1 MGLEALGLD
10 ADDITE
16 LENIRF
22 LRSNF
27 KGSDR
32 ESPFWDKIIAALKR
46 LEKAEAGRLTSTV
59 LIRAVDGHFLEAHA
73 GDILI
78 VLPKEVRGE

>member
-1 MGLEALGLD
+1 MGLEALGLEGE
-10 ADDITE
+10 DIEGLIAQLNLVKETAPDGSWGGE
-16 LENIRF
+16 VDRMLVFLE
-22 LRSNF
+22 
-27 KGSDR
+27 
-32 ESPFWDKIIAALKR
+32 R

-59 LIRAVDGHFLEAHA
+59 LVRAVDGHFLEAHA